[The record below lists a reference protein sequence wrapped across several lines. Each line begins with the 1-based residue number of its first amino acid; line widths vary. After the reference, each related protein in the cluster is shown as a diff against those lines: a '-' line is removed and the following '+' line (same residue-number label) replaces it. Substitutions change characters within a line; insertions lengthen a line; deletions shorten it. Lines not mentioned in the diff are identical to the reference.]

1 MLQQILKD
9 MYIDPDVLE
18 ALNEEQKK
26 ILFLKM
32 RQEQVRRW
40 KEREEKLE
48 REGSTA
54 LKPKP
59 KKAHSKSVSWL
70 LGRDGDVQ
78 VCIIGEADEFKTSKF
93 IYSNLGQT
101 KGSNLQ
107 SNTRHQSNTVR
118 SSLVKRGCTEPENLP
133 SQTPPGIQL
142 HFKGVPT
149 ESGSD
154 QQPPP
159 PQVSQPEQQ
168 PSSSVDPAPL
178 SALTPR
184 PGSSFTQLFL
194 APFQTCLVG
203 HAMALCFSSEQLV
216 NNRLTMA
223 ERLEQG
229 IAGSGTAGAPVTDG
243 RDCGGPSWGGARD
256 LSSLPA
262 CSCAP
267 LLPLTPSE
275 AEEDCNTSAEMDNLR
290 DSGLYYRS
298 HLRCSRMTSISD
310 RLHLHDKPRSDL
322 PPGADRL
329 HPLEPQTQGK
339 GKEPQPA
346 PPSLRMV
353 PEEAGPRGAGCT
365 EEGDL
370 STGRGRVAQLMKTFS
385 TPSLKQSTPS
395 RPKPP
400 IPTKPSHLQ
409 LLASPSLR

>member
-78 VCIIGEADEFKTSKF
+78 VCVIGEADEFKTSKF

-107 SNTRHQSNTVR
+107 SNTQHQSNTVR

-149 ESGSD
+149 ESDSD

-168 PSSSVDPAPL
+168 SSSSV
-178 SALTPR
+178 
-184 PGSSFTQLFL
+184 
-194 APFQTCLVG
+194 
-203 HAMALCFSSEQLV
+203 
-216 NNRLTMA
+216 
-223 ERLEQG
+223 
-229 IAGSGTAGAPVTDG
+229 
-243 RDCGGPSWGGARD
+243 
-256 LSSLPA
+256 
-262 CSCAP
+262 
-267 LLPLTPSE
+267 E

-310 RLHLHDKPRSDL
+310 RLHLHDKPRSDP

-346 PPSLRMV
+346 PPSLLMG
-353 PEEAGPRGAGCT
+353 PQEAGPRGPGCT